1 MAFSEDSRFGRRR
14 FLTTTA
20 VAGTGIAL
28 GGLLLPSR
36 GSALRLG
43 SVPPGSGGP
52 DSPNTA
58 QYLSD
63 LPPFDPNGPVG
74 SKPDLPRR
82 LVFTVPTINE
92 YYKQISDNIELACKE
107 RDIEYQVI
115 SSENDPAKN
124 IDQINQVLQRGVAGL
139 VVQPDDAAAQAVP
152 LQTAIDSGVCVIFFV
167 TAPATMQTAADQW
180 QLGYDQAVKAVEWI
194 NENLDGKANVVNFT
208 FDHIEALIPRH
219 EGTLAGLA
227 TGGDGINLVLEQ
239 ELQDNTADEGFE
251 FASTIFQAH
260 PEVNVW
266 IGPDDPG
273 LGVDQFLQSQDL
285 DPATDKILVSG
296 LNGGVAGKAAVASGT
311 SFLRHDM
318 AFGDPVAS
326 YCYGAFVG
334 DWLDGKTIPQAL
346 VVQGT
351 ILTNADEVAAF
362 DAQLADPAATFQS
375 VVDGTNSTTG
385 LLGNINYDT
394 RGHYLVNS
402 LAATPR

>member
-1 MAFSEDSRFGRRR
+1 MGIHEGGGYGRRR
-14 FLTTTA
+14 FLTSTA
-20 VAGTGIAL
+20 AVGTGLAV

-36 GSALRLG
+36 SLALRLG
-43 SVPPGSGGP
+43 STPPGSGALEG
-52 DSPNTA
+52 PNTA
-58 QYLSD
+58 KYLSD
-63 LPPFDPNGPVG
+63 LDPFDPNGPVG

-92 YYKQISDNIELACKE
+92 YYKQISDNIELACQE

-115 SSENDPAKN
+115 SSENDPAEN
-124 IDQINQVLQRGVAGL
+124 IDQINQVLQRGVGGL

-167 TAPATMQTAADQW
+167 TAPATMQTAADQY

-194 NENLDGKANVVNFT
+194 NENLGGEANVVNFT

-239 ELQDNTADEGFE
+239 ELQDNTAEEGFE

-273 LGVDQFLQSQDL
+273 LGVDQFLQSQGL
-285 DPATDKILVSG
+285 DPTTEKILVSG

-326 YCYGAFVG
+326 YSYGAFFA

-351 ILTNADEVAAF
+351 ILTNKEEVEAF
-362 DAQLADPAATFQS
+362 DTQLADPASVFQS
-375 VVDGTNSTTG
+375 VLDGTNSTTG

-394 RGHYLVNS
+394 REHYLVNS
-402 LAATPR
+402 LAAAPH